1 MCVCGHFSFI
11 HSADIWQSSLTPLF
25 SIRQACSTQQVAAE
39 IVSLLKHWM
48 QLKMLDP
55 LPIWPPLTILW
66 NLSSP
71 LSTSLT
77 HLTGHMQQSDTWINV
92 ESLYVMLCTASMLSC
107 SHHWVQNICNLSL
120 VYINKW
126 RKKIHNKKHE
136 TLSWSHQADIPRT
149 AYYAYIGHTDMMH
162 VSSIQELLVS
172 FTLMHQKVYL
182 HWRDIYFM
190 IHMYIKYLAAIFFFI
205 ILDTLHFAL

>member
-1 MCVCGHFSFI
+1 MINARCVCGHFSFI

-55 LPIWPPLTILW
+55 LPIGPPLTILW

-126 RKKIHNKKHE
+126 KKKYTTKNMKPYLDHIKQ
-136 TLSWSHQADIPRT
+136 TF
-149 AYYAYIGHTDMMH
+149 
-162 VSSIQELLVS
+162 QELHIMHILGIQIWCMLVR
-172 FTLMHQKVYL
+172 FKN
-182 HWRDIYFM
+182 F
-190 IHMYIKYLAAIFFFI
+190 
-205 ILDTLHFAL
+205 